1 MGGLSPPSSLHE
13 SPLVTFRRRLTRQAA
28 VVLLATFQTPRASL
42 VSHRGHELALSH
54 EVSRGARHSFPET
67 STPPARRRRDFT
79 PSTRF
84 SKTSCFRDRPCRS
97 SRPSRHASRSG
108 RRTGC
113 GRGLRFN
120 VLRRVA
126 AASRVTPCPARG
138 FGTLASVRRRRRRPF
153 EIKGLL
159 LMLHHLWC
167 AATLAK
173 GVCPTSELRLAMNTA
188 SLSVVATRTAWP
200 ATAAA
205 MPKNV

>member
-13 SPLVTFRRRLTRQAA
+13 SPLVTFRRRLTRQTA

-138 FGTLASVRRRRRRPF
+138 FGTSHQCGGGDA
-153 EIKGLL
+153 GLL
-159 LMLHHLWC
+159 RERAC
-167 AATLAK
+167 
-173 GVCPTSELRLAMNTA
+173 S
-188 SLSVVATRTAWP
+188 
-200 ATAAA
+200 
-205 MPKNV
+205 